1 MSADPAMTSPAPP
14 AALAASLP
22 PGWTLAAFNTV
33 DSTNT
38 VARTLAEEGAVA
50 GTVVWALRQEAGRG
64 RWRRHWES
72 PEGNLYCS
80 AVLRPAVAAAM
91 AGQLAFVAALALAN
105 AVEALAPGLKL
116 GLKWPNDVL
125 ANCRK
130 ISGILLESSVTPDGA
145 LPWVVLG
152 TGLNLV
158 SHPEG
163 TPYPATDLKAE
174 SGREVRPAA
183 ALEAYVAALDDWLVR
198 WLRDGFNPVRH
209 AWLDRAVGMG
219 GPLVV
224 RLQSETL
231 SGRFVGLDHG
241 GALEIEAT
249 DGKRHHI
256 SAGDVYFRDTDAA
269 DH

>member
-1 MSADPAMTSPAPP
+1 MSADPAMTSPAQPTV
-14 AALAASLP
+14 LAASLP

-33 DSTNT
+33 DSTNA
-38 VARTLAEEGAVA
+38 VARTLAEEGAAA

-80 AVLRPAVAAAM
+80 AVLRPTVAAAM
-91 AGQLAFVAALALAN
+91 AGQLAFVAALALAD
-105 AVEALAPGLKL
+105 AVEELAPGLEL

-125 ANCRK
+125 ANRRK
-130 ISGILLESSVTPDGA
+130 ISGILLESSVTSGGA

-158 SHPEG
+158 SHPDG

-183 ALEAYVAALDDWLVR
+183 ALEAYVAALDDWLAR
-198 WLRDGFNPVRH
+198 WLRDGFNAVRH

-224 RLQSETL
+224 RLHSEAL
-231 SGRFVGLDHG
+231 SGRFHGLDGG
-241 GALEIEAT
+241 GALVLETA
-249 DGKRHHI
+249 DGERHLV
-256 SAGDVYFRDTDAA
+256 SAGDVFFGDADAA